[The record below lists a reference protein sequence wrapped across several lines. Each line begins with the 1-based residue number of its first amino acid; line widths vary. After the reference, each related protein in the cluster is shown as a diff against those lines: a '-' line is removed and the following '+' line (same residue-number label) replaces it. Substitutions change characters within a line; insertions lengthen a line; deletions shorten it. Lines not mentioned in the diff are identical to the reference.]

1 MSKLITIDNE
11 YSKWIDDIA
20 QRYEQRRTI
29 ASTMANEQL
38 LRFYWSVGEDIARK
52 KAVSKWGDGIIAT
65 MSRDLSDRI
74 PDSGGF
80 SVTNLGYIKR
90 FYELYSQLDKFYPQL
105 VGNTKYEKLKQA
117 IFMVPWGHHHYII
130 DKFFENPKRAFYYIQ
145 LTLANGWSRSVLLNA
160 IDLDL
165 KEPEG
170 KAITNFKSTL
180 PVPQGDLAQE
190 VTKDPY
196 TFDFIALSERYNEY
210 QLKQALMNNVIQLLL
225 EMGKGFFLRGKEHRL
240 KVGNTDQL
248 IDLLFYNT
256 EIHSYVVVEVKTDKF
271 KPADIGQL
279 GTYVAAANHL
289 LKKEGDNPTI
299 GLLICKTKDNVLAQY
314 ALESSSLPIGI
325 SEYEL
330 SKAYPADFHSAM
342 PTIAEIESEI
352 AARKLLPERKKRK
365 TNSSDALTEKD
376 QIVIRYCKKPRSAEE
391 IMNKLG
397 LKNVSPNRRRYIT
410 RLVSMGLLAK
420 TIPEKATSKS
430 QKYVAL

>member
-29 ASTMANEQL
+29 AATMANEQL
-38 LRFYWSVGEDIARK
+38 LRFYWSVGEDIVRK

-105 VGNTKYEKLKQA
+105 VGNTKYEKLKEA

-130 DKFFENPKRAFYYIQ
+130 DKFLENPKRAFYYIQ
-145 LTLANGWSRSVLLNA
+145 LTLANGWSRSMLLNA

-170 KAITNFKSTL
+170 KAITNFKNTL

-210 QLKQALMNNVIQLLL
+210 QLKQALMDNVIQLLL

-352 AARKLLPERKKRK
+352 AARKLLPGRKKRK

-376 QIVIRYCKKPRSAEE
+376 QIVMRYCKKPRSAEE